1 MLRFERT
8 SNIIDTYIRH
18 TLCPVLTESRIRE
31 AFRHYVCK
39 LTAGIDVCE
48 VDDVLFA
55 PVTNDMVLNV
65 HMFSALS
72 SHIVGRVINAGLIV
86 LMK

>member
-1 MLRFERT
+1 MLRLERT

-18 TLCPVLTESRIRE
+18 ALRPVLTESRVRE
-31 AFRHYVCK
+31 AFRHYVCE
-39 LTAGIDVCE
+39 LTAGVNVRE
-48 VDDVLFA
+48 VDNVLFT

-65 HMFSALS
+65 HMFSALG
-72 SHIVGRVINAGLIV
+72 SHIVGRVINAGLVV